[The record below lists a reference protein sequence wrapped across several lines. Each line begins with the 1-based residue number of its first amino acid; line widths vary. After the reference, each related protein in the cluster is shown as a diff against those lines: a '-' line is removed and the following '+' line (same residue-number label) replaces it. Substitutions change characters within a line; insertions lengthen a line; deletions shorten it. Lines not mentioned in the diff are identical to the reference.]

1 MHIRLKIGMGL
12 MFSGVLLGVS
22 LLLTLLAAG
31 QFFIGLKEGKELIN
45 LFVQGINTVIIS
57 LAVFELG
64 IGIGQEYC
72 VREDESNPYAVVRR
86 TIARFVGTVC
96 IALVLEGLIMVIK
109 YSQLELAGNL
119 YYPVAILS
127 GASVLLMGMGIFLH
141 LSRGDCTPSER
152 RAIPCP
158 PALKS
163 AKGTP
168 YRRQANS

>member
-64 IGIGQEYC
+64 IGI
-72 VREDESNPYAVVRR
+72 V
-86 TIARFVGTVC
+86 
-96 IALVLEGLIMVIK
+96 
-109 YSQLELAGNL
+109 
-119 YYPVAILS
+119 
-127 GASVLLMGMGIFLH
+127 
-141 LSRGDCTPSER
+141 
-152 RAIPCP
+152 
-158 PALKS
+158 
-163 AKGTP
+163 
-168 YRRQANS
+168 